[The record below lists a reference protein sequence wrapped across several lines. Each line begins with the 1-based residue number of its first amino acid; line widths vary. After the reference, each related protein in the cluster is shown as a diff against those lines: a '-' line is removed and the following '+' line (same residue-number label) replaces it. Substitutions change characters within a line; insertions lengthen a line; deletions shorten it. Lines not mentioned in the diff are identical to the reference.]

1 MKKYSIFI
9 LLLLA
14 VAGSAFAQAPK
25 ITAFPAAFTLTEEVT
40 LTIDVAGTAVAGL
53 DEDLFLWSWSNNGDN
68 QNNGSWDNSSMANKL
83 TKKGDDLYTISFKC
97 SEAYANAITQIQGLV
112 KTKSGDKQTDDSDPL
127 LLYDFSQLDGKN
139 GGIYPNLFG
148 VNTPVSIMVNLN
160 NTGTID
166 KTNGPVHMHGS
177 LNEWGLYQIDYNYDL
192 NRTALKPVDGYPGL
206 WKIDLIPG
214 EYFSKDNAAVPD
226 DLKVTGIWAVFNNGS
241 WNAEA
246 KDNGNDFHFVSAV
259 PEEKVE
265 PAQFFLSKFTAEDV
279 LPVIITTSAFEAGS
293 DTQAADPLWNYD
305 GEAITC
311 AVTLTTAGGQQ
322 TLNMAAVR
330 TAPRTYRLMLLPT
343 VQFQGGNTAT
353 AIEIA
358 FSAGTLKSNTT
369 LKGSFVK

>member
-1 MKKYSIFI
+1 MKKYSLFI
-9 LLLLA
+9 LLML
-14 VAGSAFAQAPK
+14 AFAGKAFNQAPK
-25 ITAFPAAFTLTEEVT
+25 ITVFPAAFTLTEEIT
-40 LTIDVAGTAVAGL
+40 LTIDVTGTAVAGL
-53 DEDLFLWSWSNNGDN
+53 EEDLFLWSWSNNGDN
-68 QNNGSWDNSSMANKL
+68 QNNGSWDNSGMNNKL
-83 TKKGDDLYTISFKC
+83 TKIGDDLYTIRFKC

-112 KTKSGDKQTDDSDPL
+112 KTKSGDKQTGDSEPL
-127 LLYDFSQLDGKN
+127 LLYDFSQMDGKN

-166 KTNGPVHMHGS
+166 KLNGPVHMHGS

-192 NRTALKPVDGYPGL
+192 NKTALKPVEGYPGL

-259 PEEKVE
+259 PEEKIE

-279 LPVIITTSAFEAGS
+279 LPVIITTSAFDAGS
-293 DTQAADPLWNYD
+293 DTQEADPLYNYD

-311 AVTLTTAGGQQ
+311 TVALTTANGQQ
-322 TLNMAAVR
+322 TLNIAAVR
-330 TAPRTYRLMLLPT
+330 TAPQTYRLMLLPAL
-343 VQFQGGNTAT
+343 QFQGGNSAT
-353 AIEIA
+353 AIEIS
-358 FSAGTLKSNTT
+358 FSVGTLQSNTT